1 MTQEEEFQRY
11 ATLVEY
17 YKEQLQS
24 IDQQFSYLQAAVMDF
39 NKAKITIEKI
49 GEAEEGTDILV
60 PIGGGT
66 FSFAKAKDTKKILTE
81 VGAGIVLEK
90 KPEEAIKILDRR
102 IEELQKNQET
112 LSKMSKNIQQQLEEV
127 STKAQQ
133 LLSNRQ

>member
-49 GEAEEGTDILV
+49 GEAEEGADILV

-90 KPEEAIKILDRR
+90 NPEEAIKILDRR

>member
-11 ATLVEY
+11 ASLAEY

-24 IDQQFSYLQAAVMDF
+24 IDQQFSYLQAAVLDY

-49 GEAEEGTDILV
+49 AEAEEGTEILI

-90 KPEEAIKILDRR
+90 NPDEATKILNRR
-102 IEELQKNQET
+102 IEDLQKNQET
-112 LSKMSKNIQQQLEEV
+112 LSNMSKNIQQQLEEV
-127 STKAQQ
+127 SIKAQQ
-133 LLSNRQ
+133 FLSNEQ

>member
-24 IDQQFSYLQAAVMDF
+24 IDQQFSYLQAAVMDY

-49 GEAEEGTDILV
+49 GEAKEGTEILI

-66 FSFAKAKDTKKILTE
+66 FSFATVKDTKKILTE

-90 KPEEAIKILDRR
+90 NPDEANEILDRR
-102 IEELQKNQET
+102 IEDLQKNQEA
-112 LSKMSKNIQQQLEEV
+112 LSNMSKNIQQQLEEV
-127 STKAQQ
+127 SAKAQQ
-133 LLSNRQ
+133 LISNR

>member
-24 IDQQFSYLQAAVMDF
+24 IDQQFSYLQAAVMDY
-39 NKAKITIEKI
+39 NKAKITIEQI
-49 GEAEEGTDILV
+49 GEANEGTEILI

-90 KPEEAIKILDRR
+90 NPEEAKKIIDRR

-133 LLSNRQ
+133 LLSNR